1 MAQTNINIRMDEE
14 LKHSMENL
22 CQELG
27 MNLTTAVTVFFKKA
41 VRERGIPFQISA
53 DPFYTEA
60 NQARLREAAAR
71 MDAGLG
77 TAHELIEVDE

>member
-1 MAQTNINIRMDEE
+1 MAQANVNIRMDED
-14 LKHSMENL
+14 LKRNMENL

-27 MNLTTAVTVFFKKA
+27 MNLTTAITLFFKKA
-41 VRERGIPFQISA
+41 VRERGIPFQVSV
-53 DPFYTEA
+53 DPFYSES

-77 TAHELIEVDE
+77 TEHELIEVDE